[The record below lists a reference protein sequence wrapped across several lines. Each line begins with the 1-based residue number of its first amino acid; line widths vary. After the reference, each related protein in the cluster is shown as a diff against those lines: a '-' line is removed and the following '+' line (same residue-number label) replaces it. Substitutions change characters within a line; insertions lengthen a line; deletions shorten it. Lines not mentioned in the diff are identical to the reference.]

1 MKLKINKRKL
11 LRRTAITIISI
22 LVFLTLLILSLRLPA
37 VQNFIKDKLI
47 VYLEKK
53 IKTKVSL
60 ERVYIGFPNSL
71 VMENLY
77 LKGQN
82 IDTLL
87 AVKKLDV
94 GLNMLKLINSTADI
108 TSVDLEGVQ
117 ANVVRKKRR
126 KIQF

>member
-11 LRRTAITIISI
+11 FRRFVITIISI
-22 LVFLTLLILSLRLPA
+22 LVFIVLLILSLRLPA
-37 VQNFIKDKLI
+37 VQNFVKDKLV

-94 GLNMLKLINSTADI
+94 GLNMIKLISSTADI
-108 TSVDLEGVQ
+108 TSVDLEGAR
-117 ANVVRKKRR
+117 ANVVRKPGRN
-126 KIQF
+126 I